1 MTRTKT
7 VKSLSES
14 AGQMRAL
21 GVTSLHLFGS
31 AARDEHNSA
40 SDIDLFVDYD
50 PAGRFS
56 FVELVR
62 LKALLE
68 KKLARKVDVTTRDG
82 LHPRLRAE
90 IEQASIKIF

>member
-1 MTRTKT
+1 MARSDTMR
-7 VKSLSES
+7 SLAES
-14 AGQMRAL
+14 AEQIRGL
-21 GVTSLHLFGS
+21 GVLSLHLFGS
-31 AARDEHNSA
+31 AARDAMTNE

-68 KKLARKVDVTTRDG
+68 KKLARKVDVTTCDG